1 MNRGITSMVVGGVI
15 AYLTYRLVRSGRV
28 PRMMNFTMNM
38 DVSSMG
44 SRFMRMLKRNL
55 FMGKTVPK
63 VMTKQ
68 LIRQLR
74 TAK

>member
-28 PRMMNFTMNM
+28 PRMMNM

>member
-1 MNRGITSMVVGGVI
+1 MNRGFISMVVGGVV
-15 AYLTYRLVRSGRV
+15 AYLTYRLFRSGRM

-38 DVSSMG
+38 DVNSMG
-44 SRFMRMLKRNL
+44 SRLMRMLKRNL
-55 FMGKTVPK
+55 FMGKTVSK
-63 VMTKQ
+63 VMTNQ

>member
-1 MNRGITSMVVGGVI
+1 MNRGFTSMVVGGVI
-15 AYLTYRLVRSGRV
+15 AFLTYRLLRSNRM

-44 SRFMRMLKRNL
+44 SRLLRMLKRNL
-55 FMGKTVPK
+55 FMGRTVSK